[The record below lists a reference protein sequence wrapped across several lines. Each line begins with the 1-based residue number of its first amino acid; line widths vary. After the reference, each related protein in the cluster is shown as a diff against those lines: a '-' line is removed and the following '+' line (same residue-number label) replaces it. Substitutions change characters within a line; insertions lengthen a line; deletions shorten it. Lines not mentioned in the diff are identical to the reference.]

1 MSDEIITIPQQA
13 VALTEPQ
20 KEAWLGMAMQKNN
33 VVAKL
38 ATYQLQLQNILL
50 KVKDSKI
57 HADIDKC
64 LSEYRSTLKEMVDYR
79 LVFTNK
85 VTAGIIT
92 PIMAPE
98 KECDIKTNVDYL
110 ALVNASLELRQ
121 AEQTKANEANVRL
134 AEIARFKAHI
144 ENDNNRRAQ
153 EYRTILRKEIANQY
167 SIHLRAGEKKGWE
180 EIKAVMKT
188 LDQPVAEKF
197 GVTTLTIDELT
208 EINANA
214 NLVDFKAIY
223 AEMMQEFDGVFSN
236 FDNDLA
242 APDKAIEVTTQAVA
256 AAVVE
261 EKPVFVTPV
270 AQVQIAGPKI
280 KKLVEVIVID
290 TMPWGTAVMQHFI
303 LNQDKINIRGAV
315 SKLTIGQ
322 MAAYLGKLA
331 TETDCEFKGL
341 ILNEVQK

>member
-1 MSDEIITIPQQA
+1 MSNEITIAHQA

-20 KEAWLGMAMQKNN
+20 KEAWLGMATQKNN

-38 ATYQLQLQNILL
+38 DTYKLQLQNILL
-50 KVKDSKI
+50 KVKNSKI
-57 HADIDKC
+57 HADIDKV
-64 LSEYRSTLKEMVDYR
+64 LAEYRSVFKEMVDYR
-79 LVFTNK
+79 LEFTNK

-98 KECDIKTNVDYL
+98 KECDIKINADYL

-121 AEQTKANEANVRL
+121 AEQEKANAVNIRL
-134 AEIARFKAHI
+134 TEIARFKAHI

-153 EYRTILRKEIANQY
+153 EYRNILRKEILNQY

-188 LDQPVAEKF
+188 LEQPVAEKF
-197 GVTTLTIDELT
+197 GVTSLTIDELT
-208 EINANA
+208 EINANS
-214 NLVDFKAIY
+214 NRVDFKAIY
-223 AEMMQEFDGVFSN
+223 NEMMQEFDGVFSN
-236 FDNDLA
+236 FDNDLTS
-242 APDKAIEVTTQAVA
+242 PDKAIEQTVQAVA
-256 AAVVE
+256 AAEVE
-261 EKPVFVTPV
+261 EKPIVVAPV
-270 AQVQIAGPKI
+270 APVQIAGPKI
-280 KKLVEVIVID
+280 KKLVEVIVLD

-331 TETDCEFKGL
+331 TETGCEFKGL